1 MHYVTSKEIFLFCIL
16 LVFLF
21 LSKEL
26 KASIEDYYPYKIY
39 PSASNYGNTG
49 ILELPNSRFME
60 EATLRF
66 NFSSSFPNEFTS
78 LTASPF
84 PWLETTYRYVE
95 IKDQNYGPSRYS
107 GNQSLKDKGFDVK
120 VRLFDEGR
128 YIPSTSIG
136 IRDIAGTALFSS
148 EYLVF
153 TKRFGNFDITSGL
166 GWGLLGM
173 DDNIGNPFESLN
185 ESYKTRSIDLG
196 QGGSFS
202 PKLWFSGT
210 TSLLGGIEYD
220 LHKYGLKLKLEYDTT
235 RPEIVNRALKRNS
248 RFNLGIN
255 YYLSESIFLGAAF
268 ERGDQFRLSFAIRG
282 NFLKDTIPKPK
293 PKNVISL
300 SEDQKRAAFE
310 DKNLF
315 FRSLNRSLRDEAI
328 YIQAANYNLDEV
340 DIAIASTRFQSI
352 TRPAGRAARIA
363 SALSIDDVKKINVR
377 SMNGDLEVAQISIH
391 RQELDEANIAYGSP
405 LELLEKSTIS
415 SKSSTPLYENA
426 DFIPTVDFPEF
437 NWTMSPSVRHQIG
450 GPEGFYLGQL
460 FWKTDLS
467 LKLRRNLIIY
477 SSIGINLYD
486 TFDGLNN
493 PSFSTIPKVRSD
505 IQEYLKEGKN
515 NIGRLQAQYFF
526 SPMTD
531 LFFRADLGLL
541 EEMFGGFGGEVLYR
555 PIHKKFSY
563 GFSLHRVKQ
572 RGYDQRFSFKDY
584 ETTTGHFGLYFDLP
598 REINA
603 QLLIGKYLAGD
614 KGATLNLSRRF
625 ESGFTLGIFA
635 TKTNLSAEE
644 FGEGSFDKGF
654 YLSIPTKLFYPEFT
668 SGFISF
674 GLHPLTKDGGAF
686 LHQLNSLYSIMG
698 GTNQYSITRD
708 WKDILD

>member
-1 MHYVTSKEIFLFCIL
+1 MSP
-16 LVFLF
+16 
-21 LSKEL
+21 EL
-26 KASIEDYYPYKIY
+26 KSSIHEYYPYKIY
-39 PSASNYGNTG
+39 PSASNFGNTG

-66 NFSSSFPNEFTS
+66 NFSSSYPNEFTS

-95 IKDQNYGPSRYS
+95 VKDQKYGPSRYS

-120 VRLFDEGR
+120 VKIFDEGR
-128 YIPSTSIG
+128 YMPSTSVG
-136 IRDIAGTALFSS
+136 IRDIAGTAIFSS

-153 TKRFGNFDITSGL
+153 TKRYGNFDLTSGL
-166 GWGLLGM
+166 GWGRLGT
-173 DDNIGNPFESLN
+173 DDNIGNPLESIDDGF
-185 ESYKTRSIDLG
+185 KTRSFDIG
-196 QGGSFS
+196 EGGSFS
-202 PKLWFSGT
+202 PKAWFSGK

-220 LHKYGLKLKLEYDTT
+220 LYKYGLKLKLEYDTS
-235 RPEIVNRALKRNS
+235 RPEITNSASLKTKS
-248 RFNLGIN
+248 RFNLGVN
-255 YYLSESIFLGAAF
+255 YYLSDSIFLGVAF
-268 ERGDQFRLSFAIRG
+268 ERGDQFRVSFSIRG

-293 PKNVISL
+293 PKNVVSL

-315 FRSLNRSLRDEAI
+315 YRSLNRSLRDESI
-328 YIQAANYNLDEV
+328 FIQAANYNLDEV
-340 DIAIASTRFQSI
+340 DISIASTRFQSI
-352 TRPAGRAARIA
+352 TRPAGRTARIV
-363 SALSIDDVKKINVR
+363 SALSVDDIKKINVR
-377 SMNGDLEVAQISIH
+377 SMNGDLEVAQISFH
-391 RQELDEANIAYGSP
+391 KQELDEANIAYGST
-405 LELLEKSTIS
+405 LEVLEKSSIS
-415 SKSSTPLYENA
+415 STSSSPLYENA

-437 NWTMSPSVRHQIG
+437 NWTMSPSIKHQIG

-460 FWKTDLS
+460 FWKTDFS

-486 TFDGLNN
+486 TFDDLNN
-493 PSFSTIPKVRSD
+493 PSQSSIPKVRSN
-505 IQEYLKEGKN
+505 IQDYLKEGKN

-531 LFFRADLGLL
+531 VFFRADLGLM
-541 EEMFGGFGGEVLYR
+541 EDMFGGVGGEVLYR
-555 PIHKKFSY
+555 PIDRRFSY
-563 GFSLHRVKQ
+563 GLSLHRVKQ
-572 RGYDQRFSFKDY
+572 RGFDQRFSFRDY
-584 ETTTGHFGLYFDLP
+584 ETTTGHLGLYFDLP
-598 REINA
+598 SEINA

-625 ESGFTLGIFA
+625 ESGFILGIFA
-635 TKTNLSAEE
+635 TKTDLSAEE

-686 LHQLNSLYSIMG
+686 LHQHNSLYTIMG
-698 GTNQYSITRD
+698 DTNEYSITRD
-708 WKDILD
+708 WNDILD

>member
-1 MHYVTSKEIFLFCIL
+1 MYYVTSKEIFLFCIFF
-16 LVFLF
+16 VFLF
-21 LSKEL
+21 LNKEL
-26 KASIEDYYPYKIY
+26 KANIEDYYPYKIY

-49 ILELPNSRFME
+49 ILELPNARFMQ

-84 PWLETTYRYVE
+84 PWLEATYRYVE
-95 IKDQNYGPSRYS
+95 IKNQNYGPSGYS
-107 GNQSLKDKGFDVK
+107 GNQSLKDKGFDIKVK
-120 VRLFDEGR
+120 LFDEGR

-136 IRDIAGTALFSS
+136 IRDIAGTALFAS

-153 TKRFGNFDITSGL
+153 TKRFGNFDITSGM

-173 DDNIGNPFESLN
+173 DDNISNPFELVD
-185 ESYKTRSIDLG
+185 ESYKTRSMDLG

-202 PKLWFSGT
+202 PKLWFSGK

-235 RPEIVNRALKRNS
+235 RPEIADKGLKINS
-248 RFNLGIN
+248 RFNLGLN
-255 YYLSESIFLGAAF
+255 YYLSESVFLGAAL
-268 ERGDQFRLSFAIRG
+268 ERGKQFRLSFAIRG

-293 PKNVISL
+293 PRNVIPL
-300 SEDQKRAAFE
+300 SEEQKRAAFE

-315 FRSLNRSLRDEAI
+315 YRSLNRSLRDESI
-328 YIQAANYNLDEV
+328 YIQAANYDSDEV
-340 DIAIASTRFQSI
+340 DISIATTRFQSV
-352 TRPAGRAARIA
+352 TRPAGRAARIV

-377 SMNGDLEVAQISIH
+377 SMNGDLEVAQISFH
-391 RQELDEANIAYGSP
+391 RQELDEANKAYGSP
-405 LELLEKSTIS
+405 LEILEKSTIA
-415 SKSSTPLYENA
+415 SKSSTPLYKNA

-467 LKLRRNLIIY
+467 LKLRRNLVIY

-486 TFDGLNN
+486 TFDDLNN

-515 NIGRLQAQYFF
+515 NIIRLQAQYFF

-531 LFFRADLGLL
+531 VFFRADLGLL

-555 PIHKKFSY
+555 PIDKRFSY
-563 GFSLHRVKQ
+563 GLSLHRVKQ
-572 RGYDQRFSFKDY
+572 RGFDQRFSFKDY

-598 REINA
+598 EEVNA
-603 QLLIGKYLAGD
+603 QVLIGKYLAGD

-635 TKTNLSAEE
+635 TKTNLSSEE

-654 YLSIPTKLFYPEFT
+654 YLAIPTKLFYPEFT

-686 LHQLNSLYSIMG
+686 LHQLNGMYSIMG
-698 GTNQYSITRD
+698 GTNQYAITRD
-708 WKDILD
+708 WDDILD